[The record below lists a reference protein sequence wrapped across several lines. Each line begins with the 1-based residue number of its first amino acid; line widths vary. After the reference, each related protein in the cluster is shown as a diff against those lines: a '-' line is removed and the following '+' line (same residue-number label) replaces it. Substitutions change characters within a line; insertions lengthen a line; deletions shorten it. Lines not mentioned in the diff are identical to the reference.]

1 MEVFL
6 TRILRLRREKTDPF
20 KSFISQP
27 LCNVNFLGPE
37 GCEMKDLNGPNKASP
52 PQAAGYLGPYCFE

>member
-1 MEVFL
+1 MRKNFF
-6 TRILRLRREKTDPF
+6 PF

-27 LCNVNFLGPE
+27 LRNANFIGSG

-52 PQAAGYLGPYCFE
+52 PQAAGYLGPCYFE